1 LKEGRQKLAHD
12 HGAFSDEG
20 LLVIDS
26 NQRRFSLSPAQIE
39 AHGIVGAVGGAAN
52 RDQVVG

>member
-52 RDQVVG
+52 RDQEVG